1 MSFPPVLVADIGG
14 TNARFALVGRQ
25 GEILDQATM
34 PTASFAGPAEAA
46 RAFLDMAGKEMA
58 PRRAAFAVACPVR
71 GDRVTFTNS
80 PWDFSA
86 SAVRDELAL
95 DDLRVVNDFTAAA
108 LCVPHLASRD
118 RYAIGGG
125 EAVAWAPVAV
135 LGPGTGLGVSALIWP
150 QPGGAPTAL
159 ATEGGHVTMAA
170 ADDAEAAVLA
180 VLRRNG
186 HVSAERVLSG
196 AGLVN
201 LYRAL
206 AELGGGC
213 AEPLAPDQIT
223 SRAVA
228 GECPFCASAL
238 DMFFAMLGTVAAN
251 LALSVGATGG
261 VYLAGGILPR
271 FAEAFRASR
280 FRGRF
285 EDKGRFSAYLAEIPV
300 WLITHPQP
308 AFLGL
313 AGLFREPGMSP
324 GPLR

>member
-1 MSFPPVLVADIGG
+1 MSSPPVLVADIGG
-14 TNARFALVGRQ
+14 TNARFALVGRH
-25 GEILDQATM
+25 GEIMRKATL
-34 PTASFAGPAEAA
+34 PTVSFAGPAEAA
-46 RAFLDMAGKEMA
+46 RAFLETAGEGMA
-58 PRRAAFAVACPVR
+58 PCRAAFAVACPVH

-80 PWDFSA
+80 PWNFSI
-86 SAVRDELAL
+86 SAVRGELGF

-108 LCVPHLASRD
+108 LSVPHLAPQD

-150 QPGGAPTAL
+150 QPGGEPVAL

-170 ADDAEAAVLA
+170 ADDAEAAVLS

-196 AGLVN
+196 LGLVN

-206 AELGGGC
+206 AELGGQV
-213 AEPLAPDQIT
+213 AEPLTPDQIS
-223 SRAVA
+223 SRAIA
-228 GECPFCASAL
+228 GECPLCGSAL
-238 DMFFAMLGTVAAN
+238 DMFFAMLGTVSAN
-251 LALSVGATGG
+251 LALSVGAKGG

-271 FAEAFRASR
+271 FAEAFRVSR

-285 EDKGRFSAYLAEIPV
+285 EDKGRFSTYLAEIPV

-313 AGLFREPGMSP
+313 AGL
-324 GPLR
+324 LR